1 MDTIITASSIS
12 GTDLI
17 DALYAQDASDLIY
30 SQMHQPY
37 QC

>member
-1 MDTIITASSIS
+1 MDTTITASSIS

-17 DALYAQDASDLIY
+17 DAIDAQDANNLIY
-30 SQMHQPY
+30 SQMHQTY